1 MIEDSINS
9 IKHLFET
16 CTSLTWIIQKF
27 RIRLTI
33 IFVYFWK
40 MHRLNIDKI
49 QLQMP
54 IEITSKDENKIN
66 RHCSKTM
73 SFQTKINYSYNFEKT
88 YWFSWGKSN
97 GQISFESEFSQYFM
111 SKFHVIQSGKFI
123 CYTSKPLALVELGKI
138 LAFKRMFLAL
148 NKIKRFLVRLWK
160 HANWSIFHCVL

>member
-16 CTSLTWIIQKF
+16 CTSLTGIIRKF

-54 IEITSKDENKIN
+54 IEITSK
-66 RHCSKTM
+66 R
-73 SFQTKINYSYNFEKT
+73 
-88 YWFSWGKSN
+88 
-97 GQISFESEFSQYFM
+97 
-111 SKFHVIQSGKFI
+111 
-123 CYTSKPLALVELGKI
+123 
-138 LAFKRMFLAL
+138 
-148 NKIKRFLVRLWK
+148 
-160 HANWSIFHCVL
+160 